1 MQYNDVKDLR
11 NKIQNFSKD
20 KQIDIFRICKSK
32 GILFTENKNGIF
44 INLTELTN
52 IQLVEL
58 TKFVDYIIEQEKNI
72 NEVEDEKNEMSKL
85 FVAE

>member
-1 MQYNDVKDLR
+1 MQHNDVKDLR
-11 NKIQNFSKD
+11 NKIQSFSKE
-20 KQIDIFRICKSK
+20 KQLDIFRICKSK

-52 IQLVEL
+52 TQLFEL

-72 NEVEDEKNEMSKL
+72 NEVEQEKNEMSKL
-85 FVAE
+85 LASE